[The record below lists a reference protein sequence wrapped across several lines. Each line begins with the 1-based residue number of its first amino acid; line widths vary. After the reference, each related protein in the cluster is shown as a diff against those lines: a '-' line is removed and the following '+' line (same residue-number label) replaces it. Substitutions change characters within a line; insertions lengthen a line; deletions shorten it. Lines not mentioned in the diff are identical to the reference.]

1 MNQKLII
8 EKNFNLALE
17 NHQKNNLQNAERI
30 YKKILK
36 INPNH
41 FQSICFLGT
50 LSIQTKNFEKGKQL
64 FYKAIEIQ
72 PNNAN
77 IHNNLGT
84 VFKELGEFRKAINYF
99 QKTIEFQPDHADAH
113 YNLGIVFK
121 ELGEFQKAISCYQK
135 VIQIKPDYTGVHY
148 NLGSLLKS
156 LGEFQKARDSYQR
169 GLEYEPDNLN
179 YYYQLSH
186 FKKELLNP
194 SFKKKIINIIKK
206 NNATK
211 KNLAYGNFLLAKYEE
226 QLKNYRKEFNYLL
239 KGHQYYFESKERKF
253 IKEAEY
259 LLDKLPQ
266 IKKLVTLNK
275 LNQNS
280 RKINYKIKPIF
291 IVGVPR
297 CGSTL
302 VEKIIASG
310 AKYIPIG
317 EETGIIN
324 NFIRQKIEQKQSLN
338 LDINNSQTILFE
350 KYKQIGLIQ
359 KKSDYIFTDKSLD
372 NFFYIELIKEI
383 FPDAK
388 LINCKRDILSTIISI
403 LKNNLVD
410 IPWAHNLE
418 HIFKYINIYYETCDL
433 LKKIFPN
440 FIYELQY
447 EKLVNNPE
455 IESKKLLE
463 FCNLPWDIKCLEFY
477 KRKDIIS
484 LTASSIQIRKSIYK
498 DSIEKYVPYRQL
510 LNKYRGKYYWFN

>member
-1 MNQKLII
+1 MKQKLIV

-17 NHQKNNLQNAERI
+17 NHKKNNLQNAERI
-30 YKKILK
+30 YKKILR

-50 LSIQTKNFEKGKQL
+50 LSIQTKNFERAKQL
-64 FYKAIEIQ
+64 FHKAIEMK
-72 PNNAN
+72 PDNAN
-77 IHNNLGT
+77 VYNNLGT
-84 VFKELGEFRKAINYF
+84 VFKELGEFQNAISCYQKAI
-99 QKTIEFQPDHADAH
+99 KIQPGHADAY

-135 VIQIKPDYTGVHY
+135 AIKIQPNYTVAYY

-156 LGEFQKARDSYQR
+156 SGKFQKAIDSYQK
-169 GLEYEPDNLN
+169 GLKYEPENLN

-186 FKKELLNP
+186 FKKELLNQN
-194 SFKKKIINIIKK
+194 FKKKIINIMKK
-206 NNATK
+206 NNSTK
-211 KNLAYGNFLLAKYEE
+211 KNLAYGNFLLAKYNEH
-226 QLKNYRKEFNYLL
+226 LKNYKKEFNFLL
-239 KGHQYYFESKERKF
+239 KGHQYYFESKKEKF
-253 IKEAEY
+253 LIEAEY
-259 LLDKLPQ
+259 LLNKLPQ
-266 IKKLVTLNK
+266 IKKLITLNK
-275 LNQNS
+275 LNKSS

-291 IVGVPR
+291 IFGIPR

-310 AKYIPIG
+310 AKYISIG

-324 NFIRQKIEQKQSLN
+324 NFVRQKIEQNQSLN
-338 LDINNSQTILFE
+338 LDINNSQIQLFE

-359 KKSDYIFTDKSLD
+359 KKNDYIFTDKSLD
-372 NFFYIELIKEI
+372 NFFYVEIIKEI

-388 LINCKRDILSTIISI
+388 LINCKRDILSIIMSI

-418 HIFKYINIYYETCDL
+418 HIFKYINIYYETSNF

-447 EKLVNNPE
+447 EKLVDNPV
-455 IESKKLLE
+455 IESKKLFE

-484 LTASSIQIRKSIYK
+484 QTASSIQIRKSIYK
-498 DSIEKYVPYRQL
+498 DSIEKYLPYKQF
-510 LNKYRGKYYWFN
+510 LNEYRSKYNWFN

>member
-1 MNQKLII
+1 M
-8 EKNFNLALE
+8 
-17 NHQKNNLQNAERI
+17 
-30 YKKILK
+30 
-36 INPNH
+36 
-41 FQSICFLGT
+41 
-50 LSIQTKNFEKGKQL
+50 
-64 FYKAIEIQ
+64 
-72 PNNAN
+72 
-77 IHNNLGT
+77 
-84 VFKELGEFRKAINYF
+84 
-99 QKTIEFQPDHADAH
+99 
-113 YNLGIVFK
+113 
-121 ELGEFQKAISCYQK
+121 
-135 VIQIKPDYTGVHY
+135 
-148 NLGSLLKS
+148 
-156 LGEFQKARDSYQR
+156 
-169 GLEYEPDNLN
+169 
-179 YYYQLSH
+179 
-186 FKKELLNP
+186 
-194 SFKKKIINIIKK
+194 
-206 NNATK
+206 
-211 KNLAYGNFLLAKYEE
+211 
-226 QLKNYRKEFNYLL
+226 KNYGKEFNYLL

-302 VEKIIASG
+302 VEKIIASST
-310 AKYIPIG
+310 KYIPIG

-338 LDINNSQTILFE
+338 LDINNSQAILFE

-403 LKNNLVD
+403 FKNNLVD

-418 HIFKYINIYYETCDL
+418 HIFKYINIYYETCDF

-463 FCNLPWDIKCLEFY
+463 FCNLPWNIKCLEFY

-484 LTASSIQIRKSIYK
+484 QTASSIQIRKSIYK
-498 DSIEKYVPYRQL
+498 DSIEKYVPYKQF
-510 LNKYRGKYYWFN
+510 LNKYRDKYYWFN